1 MFKKLKEN
9 LKKYFQFLTLIF
21 LGLTI
26 LISLFTFS
34 SQDNALYKFDSTLT
48 DYNNS
53 LGYFGSL
60 TSDILLRAFGHTS
73 YFLPFFLLFMSFRV
87 VTGRSIEWYSLACFP
102 FFLMLICFF
111 SVVAVDELSFIKLDG
126 GFLGEAL
133 FYYFQTSFS
142 SGSNYYYFLTG
153 LGLTAIFGLAIT
165 FNIGFKN
172 IFKLFQILKIFIFFI
187 FKMISRGRIKIN
199 LPNNFKIARNSNSSI
214 SKKTS
219 LTSNKKRAVRATKFI
234 FPSIR

>member
-1 MFKKLKEN
+1 MLKKLKEN
-9 LKKYFQFLTLIF
+9 LKKYFQFFSLIF

-142 SGSNYYYFLTG
+142 SGSY
-153 LGLTAIFGLAIT
+153 
-165 FNIGFKN
+165 
-172 IFKLFQILKIFIFFI
+172 
-187 FKMISRGRIKIN
+187 
-199 LPNNFKIARNSNSSI
+199 
-214 SKKTS
+214 
-219 LTSNKKRAVRATKFI
+219 
-234 FPSIR
+234 